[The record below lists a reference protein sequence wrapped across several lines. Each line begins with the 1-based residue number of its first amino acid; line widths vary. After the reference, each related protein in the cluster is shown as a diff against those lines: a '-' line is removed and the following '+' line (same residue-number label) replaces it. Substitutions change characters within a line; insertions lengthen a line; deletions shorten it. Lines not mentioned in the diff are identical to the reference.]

1 MFPSDDG
8 RGRIPPFSPPSLS
21 LCPASEEKGKRGR
34 KGLNCLPPASLPS
47 NIRRVR
53 DWPTGRE
60 TWLFCAAESFD
71 DATFFGMLFSV
82 LWRIPHHLPPSWAR
96 SLGSPLLGR
105 GGGGE
110 KKRREQH
117 AISNTGE
124 GRKKKALGKKIYL
137 STVRVVAGPK
147 VWGSE
152 QCRNFPDGQNIFHF
166 LFFLSQRLKNETRP
180 CHARRLGNYESIVP

>member
-1 MFPSDDG
+1 MRHG
-8 RGRIPPFSPPSLS
+8 
-21 LCPASEEKGKRGR
+21 
-34 KGLNCLPPASLPS
+34 
-47 NIRRVR
+47 
-53 DWPTGRE
+53 
-60 TWLFCAAESFD
+60 LFCATESFD
-71 DATFFGMLFSV
+71 DATFFGIDPFSV

-96 SLGSPLLGR
+96 SLGSPLLRR

-124 GRKKKALGKKIYL
+124 GRKKKAAGKKIYL

-166 LFFLSQRLKNETRP
+166 LFSFAAAKKRNETLSCTP
-180 CHARRLGNYESIVP
+180 WELCKYCTVKNYVHTHTRACLFTTYNYTSKK